1 MADARALTRVIDELL
16 WTLRRGGFAIATSQA
31 VDVVRAAQA
40 VGVEDR
46 ARLRDAVAAVIVER
60 ARERDTFDRLF
71 DRFFSAAGAP
81 ERATLWDRLAAAG
94 FAPGE
99 LDALRELLADIAR
112 VARGEGAPLG
122 ALLERGADLDRLLAL
137 SGSAGSS
144 RDAGEPRSRLQL
156 GFYTHR
162 LLQRMGLPRAHDQLA
177 ALRAQLRDAL
187 GEARGDALVD
197 ALKREL
203 DATGDAVRDH
213 VIEAFERRAQREQDD
228 ARGRTLDTTP
238 FTSLS
243 DAEIDE
249 VRRAVRRF
257 ADRLRGGE
265 QVRRRRALRGSIDP
279 HRTFR
284 RMLATGGVPFSPARR
299 RHRREKPRLVL
310 LCDISDSVRS
320 VACFM
325 LEFVY
330 AAQELFARTRSFV
343 FVSELGETT
352 ALFDREG
359 PTAALGRAYGGGV
372 VSVHDNS
379 NYGRVLRAFEAEHLG
394 AVDRRTTVVVLGD
407 GRTNYHDD
415 AAPVLDR
422 IRERAR
428 ALLWLCPEGRGEWS
442 LGDSAMPRYA
452 PKCTEVFEVRSARDL
467 EDAARAIVARR

>member
-1 MADARALTRVIDELL
+1 MLDIRGVTRVIDELL

-31 VDVVRAAQA
+31 IDVARVVRA
-40 VGVEDR
+40 VGLEDR
-46 ARLRDAVAAVIVER
+46 WRVREAIAAVVVQRSRER
-60 ARERDTFDRLF
+60 AMFDRLF
-71 DRFFSAAGAP
+71 ERFFASAD
-81 ERATLWDRLAAAG
+81 ERRTVWERLEASG
-94 FAPGE
+94 FAADE
-99 LDALRELLADIAR
+99 IAVLRALLADIAR
-112 VARGEGAPLG
+112 ASAGEQTHLG

-137 SGSAGSS
+137 QGGARGSQ
-144 RDAGEPRSRLQL
+144 PQNRLQL

-162 LLQRMGLPRAHDQLA
+162 VLQRIGLPRAHDDLAVLRAHLREALGEQRADALVA
-177 ALRAQLRDAL
+177 ALR
-187 GEARGDALVD
+187 
-197 ALKREL
+197 REL
-203 DATGDAVRDH
+203 ETTSDVVRDH
-213 VIEAFERRAQREQDD
+213 VTDAFEARAEALADE
-228 ARGRTLDTTP
+228 ARGRALDATP

-243 DAEIDE
+243 DAEVDE

-265 QVRRRRALRGSIDP
+265 RVRARRARRGSIDP
-279 HRTFR
+279 HRSFR
-284 RMLATGGVPFSPARR
+284 RMLATGGVPFAPARKH
-299 RHRREKPRLVL
+299 RHRDKPRLVL

-330 AAQELFARTRSFV
+330 AAQELFARTKSFV

-352 ALFDREG
+352 GLFDRE
-359 PTAALGRAYGGGV
+359 TVSAALGRAYGGGV

-379 NYGRVLRAFEAEHLG
+379 NYGRVLRAFEAEHLA
-394 AVDRRTTVVVLGD
+394 AVDRRTTVVILGD

-415 AAPVLDR
+415 AADVLDR

-452 PKCTEVFEVRSARDL
+452 PKCTEVLEVRTARDL
-467 EDAARAIVARR
+467 EDAGRAIVARR